1 MKLTLDI
8 ALNANALT
16 HAENNAALKNL
27 AFLLDRAQR
36 TLHPKPLEA
45 YVCQAFGLRENPDF
59 PIAPIAALGDGLALE
74 DHIFLRADPVH
85 FVLQRDAFSLHDE
98 VPMALE
104 IAEAQTL
111 IAHLNQ
117 HFSQDGLSFVLGNAG
132 HWYVH
137 FPQQLQDFYPV
148 STSLPQLAAG
158 KNVQHFLPQG
168 QAAKKWRSVL
178 NEVQMLLH
186 EHPVNLARE
195 RAKKLTVNSIW
206 LSGGGVLPG
215 ERTGFSEK
223 PAMIVADHPLYAGLA
238 NMLAMDFL
246 NVPNSAAF
254 LSEQKNHHV
263 RLALSG
269 DQVFEEKSAWIS
281 VALDLL
287 KKRKIRTLTLNVGFF
302 DQTLTAKISPL
313 DLFKIWRQPKPLI
326 AFFEHKASV

>member
-8 ALNANALT
+8 ALNAHTFT
-16 HAENNAALKNL
+16 HAENNAELKNL
-27 AFLLDRAQR
+27 AFLLGRAR
-36 TLHPKPLEA
+36 RVLHKIPLEA
-45 YVCQAFGLRENPDF
+45 YVCQDFGLRENPDF
-59 PIAPIAALGDGLALE
+59 PIAPIAALGDGFALE
-74 DHIFLRADPVH
+74 DHIWLRADPVH

-98 VPMALE
+98 VPMTLE

-117 HFSQDGLSFVLGNAG
+117 HFSQDGLHFVLGKSG

-137 FPQQLQDFYPV
+137 FPQYLQDFYPV

-186 EHPVNLARE
+186 DNPVNLARE
-195 RAKKLTVNSIW
+195 NAKKLTVNSIW
-206 LSGGGVLPG
+206 FSGGGALPSALAG
-215 ERTGFSEK
+215 VSEK
-223 PAMIVADHPLYAGLA
+223 PAMMVADNPFYVGLA
-238 NMLAMDFL
+238 NMLAIDFL
-246 NVPNSAAF
+246 SVPDSAAF
-254 LSEQKNHHV
+254 LSEQKKHPL

-281 VALDLL
+281 AVLDLL
-287 KKRKIRTLTLNVGFF
+287 KKRKMRVLTLNVGFF
-302 DQTLTAKISPL
+302 DQTLSATLSPL